1 MSRKQNL
8 NLKPPYTSDQNREE
22 ASKNG
27 KKGGIAS
34 GEARRRKKTMTQLI
48 NQYLNFKV
56 KDPKQ
61 KKQLKDAGFDEEE
74 FDNKTM
80 LMMSIVKHATR
91 GNVKFADLA
100 VKLSKDDELIELE
113 KKRIKNEI
121 KESNL
126 RIERQKLE
134 NERLKNSVNEKND
147 CEDWSPMYKL
157 ITGQD
162 YNPEVNP
169 NAEDEDIDIDQELE
183 DDEEE
188 SSVVVTNE

>member
-1 MSRKQNL
+1 MAKYNVENL
-8 NLKPPYTSDQNREE
+8 TANQRTPNERRES
-22 ASKNG
+22 A
-27 KKGGIAS
+27 KKAGVAS
-34 GEARRRKKTMTQLI
+34 GEARRKKKTMTQLV

-91 GNVKFADLA
+91 GNVKFAALA
-100 VKLSKDDELIELE
+100 LKLSKDDELIELE
-113 KKRIKNEI
+113 KKRIRNEI

-126 RIERQKLE
+126 RIEKQKLE
-134 NERLKNSVNEKND
+134 NERLKNSAKEKND
-147 CEDWSPMYKL
+147 CEDWSPIYKL

-169 NAEDEDIDIDQELE
+169 NAEDEEIDIDQESE
-183 DDEEE
+183 EDEEE